1 MRAGG
6 VKTGWPL
13 AGWVGVSARMSHAIS
28 LPRIG
33 PAGVQGGVLTTASTG
48 AILRKGVGFA
58 MESRLALLAE
68 RNRVMIEI
76 NGRKQA
82 VQHGLVDA
90 AELYRLADC
99 GEDRLFLNR
108 PDDIDIPISPSDNL
122 IVHGGEAFVT
132 GGGDVEDNP
141 PLRNPIRPRFNGGEG
156 PALATAKITGRELR
170 ASDPEIPQGRLFA
183 DIEDGVDAEIP
194 DEMTVVVQ
202 DTDSFF
208 VIPAGDTPEDD
219 PAVDIENCGKHGR
232 RPPKGHRYRIRVDR
246 EKYVVP
252 TADIAGADV
261 LALVSKTPEE
271 WSLNQ
276 KMHGGRRIRIRPDE
290 IVDLAQPGIERFET
304 VRRQAQQ
311 GHD

>member
-1 MRAGG
+1 
-6 VKTGWPL
+6 
-13 AGWVGVSARMSHAIS
+13 
-28 LPRIG
+28 
-33 PAGVQGGVLTTASTG
+33 
-48 AILRKGVGFA
+48 
-58 MESRLALLAE
+58 
-68 RNRVMIEI
+68 MIEI
-76 NGRKQA
+76 NGRKQK

-99 GEDRLFLNR
+99 GENRLFLNR

-132 GGGDVEDNP
+132 GGGDVENNP
-141 PLRNPIRPRFNGGEG
+141 PLRNPIRPRFNGDEG
-156 PALATAKITGRELR
+156 PALATAKITGRELK

-208 VIPAGDTPEDD
+208 VIPASDAPEDD
-219 PAVDIENCGKHGR
+219 PVIDIENCGKHGR

-252 TADIAGADV
+252 SAEITGADV
-261 LALVSKTPEE
+261 LALVNKTPEE

-276 KMHGGRRIRIRPDE
+276 KMRGGRRIRIEPNDT
-290 IVDLAQPGIERFET
+290 VDLAKPGIERFET
-304 VRRQAQQ
+304 VRHQAQQ